1 MKIGLAI
8 LATLSVACVPAAQA
22 QTELPGKLVA
32 QIPLPVE
39 GWMDHISVDTRGQR
53 LFVPAEQQR
62 AIEVIDLRAGK
73 VIHEITGFAGFPRK
87 TVYLPGPNQ
96 IWVDDG
102 ETVKSFSG
110 DTYALLKNI
119 VLPIDK
125 GAKNDPRQRRV

>member
-1 MKIGLAI
+1 VSGDPRHAVGRLQ
-8 LATLSVACVPAAQA
+8 TAQA

-53 LFVPAEQQR
+53 LFVPAEQQL

-73 VIHEITGFAGFPRK
+73 VIHEITGFAGLPRK

-110 DTYALLKNI
+110 DTYALFKNI
-119 VLPIDK
+119 AAVRQGGQD
-125 GAKNDPRQRRV
+125 DPRQRRL